1 MHIAVLPIGVTI
13 GLISSIPLGPINL
26 TLIAAALRREMPRG
40 VAIALS
46 AALVEG
52 VYAFVIISALHLF
65 HPSLRLHSAIEL
77 IGALIIVAYGVSLLF
92 SRSDASVMPDQARPS
107 PARRDWSMG
116 ILTGVALYVSNPAL
130 VVFWLSVAGILNA
143 WVSSTSSAA
152 SRAIFS
158 AGVIIGT
165 ASWFILLLYMVQRTS
180 SRISLVLLRRL
191 SILLSC
197 FLIAFGG
204 HMLITH
210 LGGMW

>member
-1 MHIAVLPIGVTI
+1 VNIAVLPIGVTI
-13 GLISSIPLGPINL
+13 GLVSSIPLGPINL

-46 AALVEG
+46 AALIEG
-52 VYAFVIISALHLF
+52 VYAFAIISALNLF
-65 HPSLRLHSAIEL
+65 HPSLRLHSTIEL
-77 IGALIIVAYGVSLLF
+77 IGALIIVTYGVSLLF
-92 SRSDASVMPDQARPS
+92 SRSDATVTPDQTSPS

-116 ILTGVALYVSNPAL
+116 VLTGVALYVSNPAL
-130 VVFWLSVAGILNA
+130 VVFWRSVAGILNA

-158 AGVIIGT
+158 AGVVCGT

-180 SRISLVLLRRL
+180 ARISLVLLRRI

-204 HMLITH
+204 HMLVTH
-210 LGGMW
+210 LGGIW